1 MEIRNALTLAGRSL
15 FNALFPRYCC
25 VCGKRLSL
33 NEQLLCVNCLLHLP
47 LTHLKGKKD
56 NFVERALWDDVVY
69 TEHAN
74 SLLFYKPKS
83 DYCQIFFLF
92 KYYNHPEIAV
102 AFGRMMAQ
110 DLAGTDFFTGVD
122 VLLPVPLAKKRFK
135 ERGYN
140 QSERLAY
147 GISEVTGIPID
158 ATSVVRTRA
167 NQTQTHLTMEE
178 RRANVSGIFK
188 LTNPEALQGKHVLI
202 VDDVITTGSTTR
214 ACARAVAEAGGV
226 RISVLSL
233 GCSESL
239 RTESVPGWIR
249 P

>member
-1 MEIRNALTLAGRSL
+1 MRKALTLAGRSL
-15 FNALFPRYCC
+15 LNAFFPRYCC
-25 VCGKRLSL
+25 VCGKRLML
-33 NEQLLCVNCLLHLP
+33 NEQHLCATCLLHLP

-56 NFVERALWDDVVY
+56 NFIERAVWDDVVC
-69 TEHAN
+69 TERAN
-74 SLLFYKPKS
+74 SLLYYRTKS
-83 DYCQIFFLF
+83 AYCQIFFLF

-110 DLAGTDFFTGVD
+110 DLAGTDFFTDVD
-122 VLLPVPLAKKRFK
+122 VLLPVPLAKERFK

-140 QSERLAY
+140 QSERLAR
-147 GISEVTGIPID
+147 GISELTDLPID
-158 ATSVVRTRA
+158 TASVVRTHA
-167 NQTQTHLTMEE
+167 TQTQTHLTFEE

-188 LTNPEALQGKHVLI
+188 LTNPEALHGKHVLI

-214 ACARAVAEAGGV
+214 ACAHAVAEAGNV
-226 RISVLSL
+226 KISVISL

-239 RTESVPGWIR
+239 RTETPPSWLR